1 MQADIENTADL
12 IDVRDI
18 IARVEEL
25 ENMVP
30 ETAHDVTPG
39 DASDLED
46 LRLELAELVSLLD
59 TLEGMGGDEQ
69 WRGDWYPVTL
79 IRDSYFRTYAQ
90 ELAED
95 CGMIP
100 QDAGWPARCID
111 WNQAARELQMDYS
124 SVEYGGVTYWTR

>member
-1 MQADIENTADL
+1 MIDIENTADM

-25 ENMVP
+25 EALAP

-39 DASDLED
+39 TSDELEANA
-46 LRLELAELVSLLD
+46 LELDELTNLLD
-59 TLEGMGGDEQ
+59 ALEGMGGDEQ

-79 IRDSYFRTYAQ
+79 IRDDYFRTYAQ

-95 CGMIP
+95 IGAV
-100 QDAGWPARCID
+100 DDNATWPARCID
-111 WNQAARELQMDYS
+111 WDQAARELRMDYS
-124 SVEYGGVTYWTR
+124 SVEIDGVTYWTR